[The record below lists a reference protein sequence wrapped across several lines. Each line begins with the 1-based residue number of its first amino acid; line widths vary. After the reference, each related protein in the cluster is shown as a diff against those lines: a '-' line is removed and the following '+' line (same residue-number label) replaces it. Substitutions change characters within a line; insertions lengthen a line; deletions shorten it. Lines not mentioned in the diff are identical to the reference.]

1 MDENN
6 QPSTKWRNSLSHHL
20 LLRFWLS
27 LTVCLLISGIVQYQT
42 LYQFLLKGQIT
53 NLQTQQNVV
62 NQNQLKLW
70 LTHKTTAPTS
80 LPDLTQ
86 GVTLGLFS
94 NNGQLQAVFHRQ
106 NQFAPKLSFPHE
118 QQIRDFILKRRIPKN
133 YYIFRNNKMS
143 YLIAIQ
149 PIYSSPNTKLTL
161 KQPLNSN
168 VKNIKLLGYVVT
180 GISLKPIDDIL
191 NHQTLVY
198 LINALAVI
206 VLGGLLVYY
215 ILKKPLEPLMKIS
228 KISEKISHGQY
239 DLRIPD
245 LNASSEIEHLR
256 LALNSMLT
264 TIEKA
269 LATETKAKDQMARF
283 IADASHELRTPLTSI
298 RGFLEIL
305 LKNETQDIQTL
316 QSAHN
321 TMLIETE
328 RLIQLTENLLALQ
341 AIADE
346 ASEEKQEHPQTSAQ
360 ETLPN
365 ILPLLQSLAGKRSL
379 AINSENLEL
388 PLKPSEFK
396 QILYNLIHN
405 AVQHTSDDGKI
416 SVSIFKN
423 QNDILL
429 QISDNGE
436 GIPSK
441 DLPHIFD
448 RFYRGTRSRQ
458 KQKGKGAGLGL
469 AIVHEIVG
477 LRGGKIE
484 VISEIGKGSTISI
497 IFMQT
502 T

>member
-1 MDENN
+1 
-6 QPSTKWRNSLSHHL
+6 
-20 LLRFWLS
+20 
-27 LTVCLLISGIVQYQT
+27 
-42 LYQFLLKGQIT
+42 
-53 NLQTQQNVV
+53 
-62 NQNQLKLW
+62 
-70 LTHKTTAPTS
+70 
-80 LPDLTQ
+80 
-86 GVTLGLFS
+86 
-94 NNGQLQAVFHRQ
+94 
-106 NQFAPKLSFPHE
+106 
-118 QQIRDFILKRRIPKN
+118 
-133 YYIFRNNKMS
+133 
-143 YLIAIQ
+143 
-149 PIYSSPNTKLTL
+149 
-161 KQPLNSN
+161 
-168 VKNIKLLGYVVT
+168 
-180 GISLKPIDDIL
+180 
-191 NHQTLVY
+191 
-198 LINALAVI
+198 
-206 VLGGLLVYY
+206 
-215 ILKKPLEPLMKIS
+215 MKIS